1 MLLLVVIHPEISVG
15 PLLLLLDHRGLWMLL
30 LHTAAAAL
38 LLLLLTL
45 LFVFT
50 VLGVLGRFYCRK

>member
-1 MLLLVVIHPEISVG
+1 MLVLVVIHPEIPVA

-30 LHTAAAAL
+30 LHTAAAL
-38 LLLLLTL
+38 LLFFFL
-45 LFVFT
+45 T